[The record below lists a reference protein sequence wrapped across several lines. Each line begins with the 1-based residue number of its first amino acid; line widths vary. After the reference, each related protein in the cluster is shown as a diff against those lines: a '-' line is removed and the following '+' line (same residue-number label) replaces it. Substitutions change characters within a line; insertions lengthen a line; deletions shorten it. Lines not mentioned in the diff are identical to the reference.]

1 MSYLRQIM
9 QRLNARAAAT
19 ALSATS
25 SPPAAGG
32 EASATAPSP
41 LLERHLADYDAHLA
55 ACSPA
60 MLQYEWAWIEQ
71 HLDTLTLA
79 RTTPAM
85 LEAAGGP
92 AHLEVLLEESRRF
105 RALLE
110 KRIAAGGL
118 IPASHRHTV
127 LATEHAWELTHPD
140 LRRQWGF

>member
-9 QRLNARAAAT
+9 QRLNARTAAPPGEA
-19 ALSATS
+19 
-25 SPPAAGG
+25 PAA
-32 EASATAPSP
+32 APSP
-41 LLERHLADYDAHLA
+41 LLERHLADYDAHLV

-79 RTTPAM
+79 RATPAM
-85 LEAAGGP
+85 LAAAGGP
-92 AHLEVLLEESRRF
+92 AHLEALLVESRRF

-110 KRIAAGGL
+110 QRFAAAAL
-118 IPASHRHTV
+118 TPAAHRHTV
-127 LATEHAWELTHPD
+127 VATEHAWELSQPE

>member
-9 QRLNARAAAT
+9 QRLNARTAA
-19 ALSATS
+19 
-25 SPPAAGG
+25 PPA
-32 EASATAPSP
+32 EAPAAAPSP

-79 RTTPAM
+79 RATPAM
-85 LEAAGGP
+85 LAAAGGP
-92 AHLEVLLEESRRF
+92 AHLEALLEQSRRF

-110 KRIAAGGL
+110 QRFAAAAL
-118 IPASHRHTV
+118 TPAAHRHTV
-127 LATEHAWELTHPD
+127 VATEHAWELSQPE

>member
-9 QRLNARAAAT
+9 QRLNARTAA
-19 ALSATS
+19 
-25 SPPAAGG
+25 PPA
-32 EASATAPSP
+32 EAPAAAPSP

-79 RTTPAM
+79 RSTPAM
-85 LEAAGGP
+85 LAAAGGP
-92 AHLEVLLEESRRF
+92 AHLEALLEESRRF

-110 KRIAAGGL
+110 QRFAAAAL
-118 IPASHRHTV
+118 TPAAHRHTV
-127 LATEHAWELTHPD
+127 VATEHAWELSQPE